1 MIVRIRTTV
10 LRVLPSAAAVW
21 VVALACVSVAR
32 ADEPVA
38 WELRPYQIQLLVAAA
53 DGAAPAPGR
62 AEALGQSLAARVRTV
77 VGGSWHLQ
85 AAAAPPELATQ
96 MLADIASVTA
106 AELPADALKLDKV
119 MLLAV
124 TAGAGRTELVA
135 REFDVATQAWN
146 STLRRRCEQP
156 AALEHVAFGTLLAAF
171 APLARIER
179 VEGGTVM
186 IRLRAGSIPRRDA
199 TLPLVPSGTV
209 FRPLLVA
216 GPTPRDITPI
226 AWTWLAPGKIDGPLV
241 ECQLESG
248 LRPPAIPDYHPLRER
263 LALGVTAVPEEVR
276 LSIVSPAT
284 PPVGQSGLDI
294 YAVPAEGAEQ
304 FLGRTDRQGQVRI
317 PPADKP
323 LRVLHVKQGENLLAR
338 LPLVTGLE
346 REMTVNLSADP
357 GRLAAERFLRAT
369 RDVLIDAAAR
379 RELLIGRIRNHID
392 RDEAVK
398 ARKLLA
404 ELKSLPTEERL
415 VAEIDIEERRLWPKG
430 KPAAGPLVAEFT
442 ELREQVKK
450 RLARGPIEE
459 LDGELAE

>member
-1 MIVRIRTTV
+1 
-10 LRVLPSAAAVW
+10 
-21 VVALACVSVAR
+21 
-32 ADEPVA
+32 
-38 WELRPYQIQLLVAAA
+38 
-53 DGAAPAPGR
+53 
-62 AEALGQSLAARVRTV
+62 
-77 VGGSWHLQ
+77 
-85 AAAAPPELATQ
+85 
-96 MLADIASVTA
+96 
-106 AELPADALKLDKV
+106 
-119 MLLAV
+119 
-124 TAGAGRTELVA
+124 
-135 REFDVATQAWN
+135 
-146 STLRRRCEQP
+146 
-156 AALEHVAFGTLLAAF
+156 
-171 APLARIER
+171 
-179 VEGGTVM
+179 M

-199 TLPLVPSGTV
+199 TLPLVPGGTV

-216 GPTPRDITPI
+216 GPAPRDITPI
-226 AWTWLAPGKIDGPLV
+226 AWTWLSPGKIDGPLV

-276 LSIVSPAT
+276 LSIVSSAA

-294 YAVPAEGAEQ
+294 YAAPAGVAEQ

-323 LRVLHVKQGENLLAR
+323 LRVLHVKQGEYLLAR

-346 REMTVNLSADP
+346 REMTVNLTADP
-357 GRLAAERFLRAT
+357 GRLAAERFLQAT

-398 ARKLLA
+398 ARKLQA

-415 VAEIDIEERRLWPKG
+415 VAEIEIEERRLWPKG